1 VLISRKVPGV
11 LEFQEAESIALSTAE
26 AEYVATG
33 QCCAQLAL
41 DEANPLGLWLQSE
54 QSPTPM

>member
-1 VLISRKVPGV
+1 VLR
-11 LEFQEAESIALSTAE
+11 
-26 AEYVATG
+26 ATT
-33 QCCAQLAL
+33 L

>member
-1 VLISRKVPGV
+1 MVPGV
-11 LEFQEAESIALSTAE
+11 LELQETNICCPIHRLGRVRCRRT
-26 AEYVATG
+26 VLRAT
-33 QCCAQLAL
+33 AL